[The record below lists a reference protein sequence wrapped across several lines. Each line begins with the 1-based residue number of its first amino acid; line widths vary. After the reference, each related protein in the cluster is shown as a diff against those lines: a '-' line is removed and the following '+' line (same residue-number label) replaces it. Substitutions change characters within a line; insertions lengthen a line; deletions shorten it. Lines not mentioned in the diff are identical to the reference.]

1 MNGPLPEQLPLP
13 GDESTPSDVP
23 SGTPLTTTTVD
34 IVIPVFNEE
43 RALPGCVATLHEFLT
58 GQMPF
63 DWTITIVDNASTD
76 GTLLVAK
83 RLARQWPR
91 VRVMYVEQRGKGNAV
106 RAAWSA
112 SQADVVAYM
121 DVDLST
127 ALDASVPLVAALAV
141 GHSDIAIGS
150 RLAPGA
156 RAVRGLKREL
166 VSRGYN
172 VILRLTHG
180 AQFRDA
186 QCGFKAARAEV
197 VRPLLRR
204 VEDNTWFFD
213 TELLLLAEHNGLRVL
228 EIPVD
233 WVEDMDS
240 RVNVTGTAATNAR
253 GLIRMAWSKL
263 SGGAEIAE
271 LARRPEPNA
280 VHPDAVLAGRGTP
293 RLRNLVMFSV
303 IGLMATM
310 TTLVLYTVFRTWWPP
325 LAANLVAM
333 TLSLLLNTEANRRL
347 TFRDRHR
354 GSLMLVHL
362 QSLIVFAL
370 YCGFT
375 SGALL
380 VLDAATD
387 HPSRLVELVVLL
399 ASSAL
404 GTLGRFALLN
414 TWIFRPRPVSLPEPR
429 KEPRP

>member
-1 MNGPLPEQLPLP
+1 MDGPLPEQLPLSGEEP
-13 GDESTPSDVP
+13 APSDVP
-23 SGTPLTTTTVD
+23 SSAPLVTTTVE
-34 IVIPVFNEE
+34 IIIPVFDEE
-43 RALPGCVATLHEFLT
+43 RALPGCVATLHDFLT
-58 GQMPF
+58 ARMPF

-83 RLARQWPR
+83 RLAKQWPR
-91 VRVMYVEQRGKGNAV
+91 VRVMSVELRGKGNAV

-112 SQADVVAYM
+112 SRADVVAYM

-127 ALDASVPLVAALAV
+127 ALDATIPLVAALAV

-156 RAVRGLKREL
+156 RAVRSIKREL
-166 VSRGYN
+166 ASRGYN
-172 VILRLTHG
+172 TLLRLTHG

-197 VRPLLRR
+197 VRPLLQR

-233 WVEDMDS
+233 WVEDVDS
-240 RVNVTGTAATNAR
+240 RVNVTGTAATNLR
-253 GLIRMAWSKL
+253 GLIRMVWTKL
-263 SGGAEIAE
+263 SGGADIAE
-271 LARRPEPNA
+271 LAPRPEPNA
-280 VHPDAVLAGRGTP
+280 VHPDAVLAVRDTP
-293 RLRNLVMFSV
+293 RLRHLVMFSV
-303 IGLMATM
+303 IGLMATV

-347 TFRDRHR
+347 TFRDRPR
-354 GSLMLVHL
+354 GPLVLVHL
-362 QSLIVFAL
+362 QSLVVFAL

-380 VLDAATD
+380 VLDAVTD

-404 GTLGRFALLN
+404 GTLGRFVLLN
-414 TWIFRPRPVSLPEPR
+414 TWIFRLRPVSIPEPR
-429 KEPRP
+429 KEPRT